1 MAKYDIKYHGRDFE
15 SLKKGLIEFA
25 KAYYPE
31 TYTDFNEASPGSM
44 FIDMAAYVGDVLS
57 YYTDVNFKESLLLH
71 AQERRNILTIASA
84 VGYKPK
90 MSVPSQVTLDV
101 YQLMPASK
109 SGVDSEPDRRY
120 ALRIEPG
127 LEVKS
132 TSNNITFLAANTVD
146 FTVDNVYDPIE
157 FSVYSVD
164 SSTNEP
170 LYYLAKKSTTAIS
183 AQLATSQVTI
193 GSRERF
199 TKLLIET
206 SDERP
211 VISILSITDSDGNE
225 WSEVPYLAQDTIFQQ
240 VENTALYDPDS
251 AVYSNDVPFL
261 LKYKRVPRRFITRVT
276 EDGLEVQ
283 FGAGMSIA
291 PDEELLATP
300 DQIGLA
306 LPTGKSDTDAVIDPS
321 NPMLTS
327 AYGLAPS
334 NTTLT
339 ITYYI
344 GGGVAANV
352 PANTITD
359 IVSVDATKTTLPAST
374 PQLSN
379 TVLQSIRVNNP
390 VAAVGGRN
398 EETNEEIRQNA
409 LAYFSAQGRAVTRE
423 DYIVRCYSMP
433 AIYGSVAKAYITPD
447 EQSNIGTEEVGDTV
461 ANPLALNLY
470 VLGYDDNK
478 RCTNLNTAIKNNL
491 KNYIDRYRM
500 LTDSINVRDA
510 FIINIGVKFSVLPL
524 PNYNGNEVLLLCI
537 ARLKEF
543 FNIDRWQISQP
554 IVTSEILVDLMK
566 VKGVQMVSNL
576 LIYNITEEGYSDVGY
591 DIKGATK
598 NGVVYPSLDP
608 AIFEIR
614 YPDADIQGKLTTF

>member
-132 TSNNITFLAANTVD
+132 TTNNITFLAANTVD
-146 FTVDNVYDPIE
+146 FNVDNVYDPIE

-164 SSTNEP
+164 TSTNEP

-183 AQLATSQVTI
+183 AQLATAQVPI

-199 TKLLIET
+199 TKLMLET
-206 SDERP
+206 SDDRP
-211 VISILSITDSDGNE
+211 IISILSIVDSDGNE
-225 WSEVPYLAQDTIFQQ
+225 WYEVPYLAQDTIFQQ

-374 PQLSN
+374 PQLNS

-447 EQSNIGTEEVGDTV
+447 EQNNIGTEQVGDTV

-510 FIINIGVKFSVLPL
+510 FIINIGVRFSVLPL
-524 PNYNGNEVLLLCI
+524 PNYNGNEVLLMCI

-543 FNIDRWQISQP
+543 FNIDKWQISQP

-576 LIYNITEEGYSDVGY
+576 VIYNITEEGYSDVGY

>member
-132 TSNNITFLAANTVD
+132 TTNNITFLAANTVD

-164 SSTNEP
+164 SGTNEP

-199 TKLLIET
+199 TKLLVET
-206 SDERP
+206 SDDRP
-211 VISILSITDSDGNE
+211 VISILSIVDSDGNE

-276 EDGLEVQ
+276 EEGLEVQ

-321 NPMLTS
+321 NPLLTS

-359 IVSVDATKTTLPAST
+359 IVSVDATKTTLPTST
-374 PQLSN
+374 PQLNN
-379 TVLQSIRVNNP
+379 TVIQSVRVNNP

-447 EQSNIGTEEVGDTV
+447 EQNNIGTEQVGDTV

-576 LIYNITEEGYSDVGY
+576 LIYNITDEGYSDVGY